1 MPRADDVPVIKVET
15 HITQCTHNP
24 LGVKG
29 CGEVGTIG
37 SPAAVINSVVDAL
50 SHLGVLHVDM
60 PATPN
65 RSGASSRTPQCRAPQ
80 SRSKQDEIICL
91 SPAEHAL

>member
-1 MPRADDVPVIKVET
+1 M
-15 HITQCTHNP
+15 
-24 LGVKG
+24 GVKG

-50 SHLGVLHVDM
+50 SHLGVHHVDM

-65 RSGASSRTPQCRAPQ
+65 RIWRVIQNAVMPRA
-80 SRSKQDEIICL
+80 
-91 SPAEHAL
+91 AE